1 MDDRIEGGVSLFLFL
16 EDPMG
21 LSFGDLRR
29 EAELLVDNPLDDI
42 VTYEGESPGEYQVEN
57 PKISPKHHHT
67 LPQKSWN
74 FLYL

>member
-29 EAELLVDNPLDDI
+29 EAEPLVDNPLDDI
-42 VTYEGESPGEYQVEN
+42 GSDEGESPGEYHVEN
-57 PKISPKHHHT
+57 PKISLKHHHA
-67 LPQKSWN
+67 LLQKS
-74 FLYL
+74 